1 MFCILEG
8 VDGGG
13 KSTVANQLTS
23 ELESRGFLTQSL
35 HRGVPERDVLE
46 EYQLD
51 VEWFRPN
58 SDTAIVADR
67 WHWGDIVYGEL
78 YRGSSYLGGINGGTF
93 RYLELFLRSRGA
105 ISVLIENDPQVI
117 IQRLAARG
125 EDYLKTEHVPHVIE
139 RYREVFD
146 ASATGVAIT
155 ESPDVDAILKHAEF
169 WRLQAADL
177 APFPTYIG
185 NRTPRVLLVGDRR
198 SDPDGPS
205 MTAFRPGKGN
215 NGSGAY
221 LLEALPAGL
230 WGEVGICNANE
241 EEDLPALLD
250 VLADPPVIALG
261 HEASKALRK
270 HDIQHAA
277 VPHPAKI
284 KRFHNKQQLNYGQL
298 IDHVIGRD
306 TKEFSWPR

>member
-78 YRGSSYLGGINGGTF
+78 YRGSSYLRGQSGSGF
-93 RYLELFLRSRGA
+93 RYLELFLKSRGA
-105 ISVLIENDPQVI
+105 VTFLIENTADEI
-117 IQRLAARG
+117 RRRLLERG
-125 EDYLKTEHVPHVIE
+125 EDYLQIDHVEHVLR
-139 RYREVFD
+139 RYREVYD
-146 ASATGVAIT
+146 ASTTGQLISR
-155 ESPDVDAILKHAEF
+155 EPDVETMVRFADFYAVAT
-169 WRLQAADL
+169 ADL

-185 NRTPRVLLVGDRR
+185 GRTPRVLLVGDRR

-205 MTAFRPGKGN
+205 MTAFRPSPTM
-215 NGSGAY
+215 NGSGSF
-221 LLEALPAGL
+221 LLEALPEKI

-241 EEDLPALLD
+241 EEDLRALLD
-250 VLADPPVIALG
+250 VLAGPPVVALG
-261 HEASKALRK
+261 REASRTLESQG
-270 HDIQHAA
+270 IPHAA
-277 VPHPAKI
+277 VPHPQYI
-284 KRFHNKQQLNYGQL
+284 KRFHNAEQTNYGEL
-298 IDHVIGRD
+298 IGSLTGRD
-306 TKEFSWPR
+306 TKEYSWPR